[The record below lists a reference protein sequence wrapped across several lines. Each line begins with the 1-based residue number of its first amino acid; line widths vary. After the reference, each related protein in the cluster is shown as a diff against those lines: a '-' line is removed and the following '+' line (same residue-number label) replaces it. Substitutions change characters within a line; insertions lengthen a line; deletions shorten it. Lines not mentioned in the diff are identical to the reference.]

1 MINFIK
7 MNFRHIV
14 LAAGISLLFFAC
26 SKDKSYEPDQD
37 HPALKDSSFQ
47 PVSAG
52 STWHYLDTLQGDFT
66 LTSTERDTIM
76 DGVNYHIFQSK
87 PDTATTTTSIYF
99 GKQQTSYFGRGLVSQ
114 LQDINLLYLK
124 DTTVNSTWSQ
134 TIQVAVPVLGSVTA
148 TITSQLVAVN
158 TTRTVEGKSYQNVSQ
173 VTFKI
178 GIQNPLPITYAQGS
192 WYAARGVGL
201 IEMQAQAQGSTV
213 GNLYLT
219 DYKIK

>member
-1 MINFIK
+1 MK
-7 MNFRHIV
+7 FRHIV
-14 LAAGISLLFFAC
+14 LAAGITFLFFSC
-26 SKDKSYEPDQD
+26 SKDKSYEPDQN
-37 HPALKDSSFQ
+37 HPALKDSTFQ

-52 STWHYLDTLQGDFT
+52 SSWHYLDTLQGNFT
-66 LTSTERDTIM
+66 LTSTDRDTTM
-76 DGVNYHIFQSK
+76 EGVNYHIFQSK
-87 PDTATTTTSIYF
+87 PDTAATLTPIYF
-99 GKQQTSYFGRGLVSQ
+99 GKLKTSYFGRGLVSQ

-134 TIQVAVPVLGSVTA
+134 TILVSVPVFGSVAA

-158 TTRTVEGKSYQNVSQ
+158 TTRTVEGKSYNNVSQ

-178 GIQNPLPITYAQGS
+178 GVQSPIPITYAQGS